1 MGFFSTLGSVLSSV
15 GGAVSSWLQEP
26 LKRSEHGRSESS
38 RQSEHDRL
46 LKEQNVEHER
56 LAKLKK
62 LEFELLEK
70 TKNNDVAREIERE
83 IGVKKGLSEQNI
95 KEQEA
100 LAKIQIEI
108 AQSQAEIDRLG
119 SEQRMLE
126 MELSTNLQIK
136 RETEIVR
143 IITEI
148 EQLKKDKEFERM
160 KAVSD
165 SMMVYQ
171 IELTRINV
179 EAVEAIGSMR
189 IELQRKAYDLI
200 HEKTERY
207 NELQNRA
214 LQQAQDQLERIE
226 GNPNMSEVS
235 RNIMINAVDKKLSG
249 IIDNATRFIVQLNDD
264 MQLISKDINLITTSG
279 QDFIQRHLEQFQLIG
294 MSGETT
300 ALLENSNAKLIELE
314 KS

>member
-46 LKEQNVEHER
+46 LKEQSVESER
-56 LAKLKK
+56 LAKLKQ

-100 LAKIQIEI
+100 LTKLQIEI

-119 SEQRMLE
+119 SEQKMLE

-136 RETEIVR
+136 RETEIFR

-165 SMMVYQ
+165 SMMAYQ

-179 EAVEAIGSMR
+179 EAVQAIGSMR

-207 NELQNRA
+207 NELQDRA

-226 GNPNMSEVS
+226 GNPNMSEAS
-235 RNIMINAVDKKLSG
+235 RNIMINAVDKKLAG

-279 QDFIQRHLEQFQLIG
+279 QNFIQRHLEQFQLIG

-300 ALLENSNAKLIELE
+300 ALLENSSERLVNE
-314 KS
+314 

>member
-15 GGAVSSWLQEP
+15 GGAVSSWLEEP
-26 LKRSEHGRSESS
+26 LKGREHSRSESS

-70 TKNNDVAREIERE
+70 TKNNDVSREIERE

-100 LAKIQIEI
+100 LTKLQIEI

-119 SEQRMLE
+119 SEQKMLE

-165 SMMVYQ
+165 SMMAYQ

>member
-1 MGFFSTLGSVLSSV
+1 MGFFSTLGNVLSSV
-15 GGAVSSWLQEP
+15 GGAVSSWLEEP
-26 LKRSEHGRSESS
+26 LKGREHSRSESS

-46 LKEQNVEHER
+46 LREQNYEHER
-56 LAKLKK
+56 LAKLKQ

-100 LAKIQIEI
+100 LTKLQIEI

-119 SEQRMLE
+119 SEQKMLE

-165 SMMVYQ
+165 SMMAYQ

-300 ALLENSNAKLIELE
+300 ALLENSSERLVSFE
-314 KS
+314 K

>member
-1 MGFFSTLGSVLSSV
+1 MGFFSTLGNVLSSV

-119 SEQRMLE
+119 SEQKMLE

-165 SMMVYQ
+165 SMMAYQ

-179 EAVEAIGSMR
+179 EAVQAIGSMR

-207 NELQNRA
+207 NELQDRA

-226 GNPNMSEVS
+226 GNANMSEVS
-235 RNIMINAVDKKLSG
+235 RNIMINAVDKKLAG

-279 QDFIQRHLEQFQLIG
+279 QNFIQRHLEQFQLIG
-294 MSGETT
+294 LSVETT
-300 ALLENSNAKLIELE
+300 ALLESSSEKLVGFE
-314 KS
+314 K

>member
-1 MGFFSTLGSVLSSV
+1 M
-15 GGAVSSWLQEP
+15 
-26 LKRSEHGRSESS
+26 
-38 RQSEHDRL
+38 
-46 LKEQNVEHER
+46 
-56 LAKLKK
+56 
-62 LEFELLEK
+62 
-70 TKNNDVAREIERE
+70 
-83 IGVKKGLSEQNI
+83 
-95 KEQEA
+95 
-100 LAKIQIEI
+100 
-108 AQSQAEIDRLG
+108 
-119 SEQRMLE
+119 
-126 MELSTNLQIK
+126 
-136 RETEIVR
+136 
-143 IITEI
+143 
-148 EQLKKDKEFERM
+148 QLKKDKEFERM

-165 SMMVYQ
+165 SMMAYQ

-264 MQLISKDINLITTSG
+264 MQIISKDINLITTSG

-300 ALLENSNAKLIELE
+300 AFLENSSEKLVGFE
-314 KS
+314 K

>member
-1 MGFFSTLGSVLSSV
+1 MGLFSFGIGEAVGGIAQGAGNAALGAGIGTLGAGV
-15 GGAVSSWLQEP
+15 GTLGTTLAAGAALFKLGDLLHRPVDMLCNYLEQP
-26 LKRSEHGRSESS
+26 LEII
-38 RQSEHDRL
+38 
-46 LKEQNVEHER
+46 
-56 LAKLKK
+56 
-62 LEFELLEK
+62 
-70 TKNNDVAREIERE
+70 KNNREE
-83 IGVKKGLSEQNI
+83 KSKD
-95 KEQEA
+95 K
-100 LAKIQIEI
+100 
-108 AQSQAEIDRLG
+108 
-119 SEQRMLE
+119 
-126 MELSTNLQIK
+126 NLQRHIAS
-136 RETEIVR
+136 ETEIVR

-165 SMMVYQ
+165 SMMAYQ
-171 IELTRINV
+171 TELTRINV

-264 MQLISKDINLITTSG
+264 MQIISKDINLITTSG
-279 QDFIQRHLEQFQLIG
+279 QDFIQRHLKQFQLIG

-300 ALLENSNAKLIELE
+300 ALLENSNAKLISFE
-314 KS
+314 K

>member
-1 MGFFSTLGSVLSSV
+1 MSFFGSVFSGIKSV
-15 GGAVSSWLQEP
+15 ISAPIKALCNWAEEP
-26 LKRSEHGRSESS
+26 LRRSEHSRSESS
-38 RQSEHDRL
+38 KDSDVGRDIQRQVGVEKELSNQRM
-46 LKEQNVEHER
+46 KEQTHQS
-56 LAKLKK
+56 
-62 LEFELLEK
+62 
-70 TKNNDVAREIERE
+70 
-83 IGVKKGLSEQNI
+83 GLNI
-95 KEQEA
+95 KEQSH
-100 LAKIQIEI
+100 QT
-108 AQSQAEIDRLG
+108 D
-119 SEQRMLE
+119 
-126 MELSTNLQIK
+126 LQIK
-136 RETEIVR
+136 RETEIFR

-160 KAVSD
+160 KAVSN
-165 SMMVYQ
+165 SMMAYQ

-264 MQLISKDINLITTSG
+264 MQIISKDINLITTSG

-300 ALLENSNAKLIELE
+300 ALLENSSEKLVGFE
-314 KS
+314 K

>member
-1 MGFFSTLGSVLSSV
+1 MGFFSTLGNVLSSV

-26 LKRSEHGRSESS
+26 LKRSEHSRSESS
-38 RQSEHDRL
+38 KDSDVGRDIQRQVGVEKELSNQRM
-46 LKEQNVEHER
+46 KEQTHQS
-56 LAKLKK
+56 
-62 LEFELLEK
+62 
-70 TKNNDVAREIERE
+70 
-83 IGVKKGLSEQNI
+83 GLNI
-95 KEQEA
+95 KEQSH
-100 LAKIQIEI
+100 QT
-108 AQSQAEIDRLG
+108 D
-119 SEQRMLE
+119 
-126 MELSTNLQIK
+126 LQIK

-165 SMMVYQ
+165 SMMAYQ

-207 NELQNRA
+207 NELQDRA

-226 GNPNMSEVS
+226 GNANMSEAS
-235 RNIMINAVDKKLSG
+235 RNIMINAVDKKLAG

-279 QDFIQRHLEQFQLIG
+279 QNFIQRHLEQFQLIG
-294 MSGETT
+294 MSGVEMNALASDSSETK
-300 ALLENSNAKLIELE
+300 KLNNF
-314 KS
+314 

>member
-1 MGFFSTLGSVLSSV
+1 MLCNYL
-15 GGAVSSWLQEP
+15 
-26 LKRSEHGRSESS
+26 
-38 RQSEHDRL
+38 
-46 LKEQNVEHER
+46 EQP
-56 LAKLKK
+56 
-62 LEFELLEK
+62 
-70 TKNNDVAREIERE
+70 
-83 IGVKKGLSEQNI
+83 
-95 KEQEA
+95 
-100 LAKIQIEI
+100 
-108 AQSQAEIDRLG
+108 
-119 SEQRMLE
+119 LE
-126 MELSTNLQIK
+126 MVKSNREEKSKDKDLQRHIV

-165 SMMVYQ
+165 SMMAYQ

-207 NELQNRA
+207 NELQDRA

-226 GNPNMSEVS
+226 GNSKMSEAS
-235 RNIMINAVDKKLSG
+235 RNIMINAVDKKLAG

-279 QDFIQRHLEQFQLIG
+279 QNFIQRHLEQFQLIG
-294 MSGETT
+294 MSGVEMNALASDSSETK
-300 ALLENSNAKLIELE
+300 KLNNF
-314 KS
+314 

>member
-1 MGFFSTLGSVLSSV
+1 MGLFSLGIGEAVGGIAQGAGNAALGAGIGTLGAGV
-15 GGAVSSWLQEP
+15 GTLGTTLAAGAALFKLGDLLHRPVDMLCNYLEQP
-26 LKRSEHGRSESS
+26 LEII
-38 RQSEHDRL
+38 
-46 LKEQNVEHER
+46 
-56 LAKLKK
+56 
-62 LEFELLEK
+62 
-70 TKNNDVAREIERE
+70 KNNREE
-83 IGVKKGLSEQNI
+83 KSKD
-95 KEQEA
+95 K
-100 LAKIQIEI
+100 
-108 AQSQAEIDRLG
+108 
-119 SEQRMLE
+119 
-126 MELSTNLQIK
+126 NLQRHIAS
-136 RETEIVR
+136 ETEIVR

-165 SMMVYQ
+165 SMMAYQ
-171 IELTRINV
+171 TELTRINV

-294 MSGETT
+294 MSDETT

>member
-1 MGFFSTLGSVLSSV
+1 MGFFSTLGNVLSST
-15 GGAVSSWLQEP
+15 GDTVSSWLTEP
-26 LKRSEHGRSESS
+26 LKGREHSRSESS
-38 RQSEHDRL
+38 KQAEHDRL
-46 LKEQNVEHER
+46 LKERHLENER
-56 LAKLKK
+56 LSKLKQ

-70 TKNNDVAREIERE
+70 TKNNDVTREIERE

-95 KEQEA
+95 KEQET
-100 LAKIQIEI
+100 LTKLQIEI
-108 AQSQAEIDRLG
+108 VQSQAEIDRLS
-119 SEQRMLE
+119 SEQKMLE

-148 EQLKKDKEFERM
+148 EQLKKDKDLERM

-165 SMMVYQ
+165 SMMAYQ

-207 NELQNRA
+207 NELQDRA

-226 GNPNMSEVS
+226 GNPNMSEAS
-235 RNIMINAVDKKLSG
+235 RNIMINAVDKKLAG

-279 QDFIQRHLEQFQLIG
+279 QNFIQRHLEQFQLIG
-294 MSGETT
+294 MSGVEIGVL
-300 ALLENSNAKLIELE
+300 ANDSSEMKKLNNF
-314 KS
+314 

>member
-1 MGFFSTLGSVLSSV
+1 MGFFSTLGNVLSSV

-46 LKEQNVEHER
+46 LKEQSVEYER
-56 LAKLKK
+56 LAKLKQ

-119 SEQRMLE
+119 SEQKMLE

-165 SMMVYQ
+165 SMMAYQ

-179 EAVEAIGSMR
+179 EAVQAIGSMR

-207 NELQNRA
+207 NELQDRA

-226 GNPNMSEVS
+226 GNANMSEVS
-235 RNIMINAVDKKLSG
+235 RNIMINAVDKKLAG

-279 QDFIQRHLEQFQLIG
+279 QNFIQRHLEQFQLIG
-294 MSGETT
+294 LSVETT
-300 ALLENSNAKLIELE
+300 ALLESSSEKLVGFE
-314 KS
+314 K